1 MTDDR
6 EMIERY
12 SYPEMRAI
20 WEPANKYAKWLQ
32 VEIEVASALA
42 DIGEVPREAA
52 DAIRANARFDP
63 AKIAEYEGDVPGA
76 DDTTG
81 KTVRHDL
88 IAFLKSVMDHL
99 GPERRYLHL
108 GVTSYDIEDTALAM
122 LLRESADLIL
132 EDIDRLMAAI
142 RDRAREHKYTIMVG
156 RSHGVH
162 AEPITLGLKF
172 AVWLAELQRDRERLT
187 QARESIACGKVSGA
201 VGAYGNI
208 DPRAEEIVC
217 RKLGLAASPASTQV
231 LQRDRIAHYL
241 CTLAILAGSIEQFAT
256 EVRNLQ
262 RTDILEVEEQ
272 FTRGQRGSSA
282 MPHKRNPIISER
294 MTGLARL
301 IRSYVTPALE
311 NMALWHERDLCH
323 SSVERVILPD
333 ANILIDYIL
342 RKFTD
347 VVANLTVYPERM
359 LENLER
365 TGGLVASETVM
376 LALVRAGMDKDDA
389 YQLVQRHAL
398 EAWEQGKDFRSLL
411 GEDSRVGELL
421 TPQALEACFDHRR
434 RVRNVDVVFQRL
446 GI

>member
-1 MTDDR
+1 MTDDE
-6 EMIERY
+6 EMIDRY

-20 WEPANKYAKWLQ
+20 WEPANKYTKWLQ

-52 DAIRANARFDP
+52 DAIRAKAHFDVAR
-63 AKIAEYEGDVPGA
+63 IAEYEGEAPGA
-76 DDTTG
+76 DDQTG
-81 KTVRHDL
+81 KAVRHDL
-88 IAFLKSVMDHL
+88 IAFLKSVMDYL
-99 GPERRYLHL
+99 GPERKYLHL
-108 GVTSYDIEDTALAM
+108 GVTSYDIEDTALAL

-132 EDIDRLMAAI
+132 ADLDRLMAAV

-162 AEPITLGLKF
+162 AEPITLGLKL
-172 AVWLAELQRDRERLT
+172 AVWLAELQRGRGRLV
-187 QARESIACGKVSGA
+187 QARESISCGKVSGA

-208 DPRAEEIVC
+208 DPRVEEIVC
-217 RKLGLAASPASTQV
+217 GKLGLAASPASTQV

-241 CTLAILAGSIEQFAT
+241 CSLAILAGSIEQFAT

-262 RTDILEVEEQ
+262 RTDILELEER
-272 FTRGQRGSSA
+272 FARGQRGSSA

-311 NMALWHERDLCH
+311 NMALWHERDICH
-323 SSVERVILPD
+323 SSVERVMLPD
-333 ANILIDYIL
+333 ANILIDYVL
-342 RKFTD
+342 RKFTE
-347 VVANLTVYPERM
+347 VVANLTVYPEHMR
-359 LENLER
+359 ENLDR
-365 TGGLVASETVM
+365 THGLVASETVM

-398 EAWEQGKDFRSLL
+398 AAWEQGKDFRAAL
-411 GEDSRVGELL
+411 GEDSRVTELL
-421 TPQALEACFDHRR
+421 TPEALEACFDYRHH
-434 RVRNVDVVFQRL
+434 VRHVDVVFQRL
-446 GI
+446 GL